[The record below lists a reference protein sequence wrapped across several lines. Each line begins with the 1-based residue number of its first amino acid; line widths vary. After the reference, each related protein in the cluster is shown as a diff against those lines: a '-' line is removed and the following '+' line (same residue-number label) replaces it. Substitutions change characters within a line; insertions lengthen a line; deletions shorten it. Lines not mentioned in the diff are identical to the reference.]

1 VIFIIKEIMGRPK
14 INENEKKGKLGIT
27 LSKELIKKIDSIT
40 NNKSVFIESLIVEYF
55 KNK

>member
-1 VIFIIKEIMGRPK
+1 MGRPK
-14 INENEKKGKLGIT
+14 INEDEKKGKLGIT

>member
-1 VIFIIKEIMGRPK
+1 MGRPK

>member
-1 VIFIIKEIMGRPK
+1 MGRPK
-14 INENEKKGKLGIT
+14 INEEDKKGKLGIS